1 MKKNLKIAYFG
12 EFDLKNFS
20 YCIDSSIQ
28 NSLLREELSK
38 KIHKLQ
44 GVSSLIKIFK

>member
-1 MKKNLKIAYFG
+1 MKKKSQISYFG
-12 EFDLKNFS
+12 RNDLKNFS

-38 KIHKLQ
+38 KIHKMQ
-44 GVSSLIKIFK
+44 GVIRLN